1 MSLLVKSVLA
11 TVFLGTG
18 LVATL
23 LMLTLMG
30 RSGRTVSPAALRR
43 LHKLFG
49 AIFLILLLIISFCC
63 LHYVKIAREHLS
75 TRAIFHG
82 VLALTLFIVLVLKI
96 LIIQF
101 YREFMRFVPALGLT
115 VFALA
120 FLVYTTSGGY
130 YFLVA
135 GRATTITI
143 ERLEDA
149 PATAPSADVQ
159 EGGALFAQKCSFCHS
174 ADTDD
179 ERRGP
184 GLRAL
189 LKRQTLPSSGRP
201 ATAANLREQLLNP
214 YGNMPS
220 FQGRLTE
227 KQIDALLAYLAT
239 L

>member
-1 MSLLVKSVLA
+1 MSLLAKSVLA
-11 TVFLGTG
+11 TVFLGAG
-18 LVATL
+18 LIATL

-30 RSGRTVSPAALRR
+30 KSERTASPAALRR

-49 AIFLILLLIISFCC
+49 AIFLILLLIISFYC
-63 LHYVKIAREHLS
+63 LHYVKIARENLS
-75 TRAIFHG
+75 TRAVFHG

-96 LIIQF
+96 AIIQF
-101 YREFMRFVPALGLT
+101 YREFMRFVPSLGLT

-120 FLVYTTSGGY
+120 FLVYATSGGY

-135 GRATTITI
+135 GSATTVLRV
-143 ERLEDA
+143 EEAA
-149 PATAPSADVQ
+149 PTAPSADVE

-179 ERRGP
+179 ERLGP
-184 GLRAL
+184 GLMEV
-189 LKRQTLPSSGRP
+189 LKRETLPSSGRP

-220 FQGRLTE
+220 FKGRLAE
-227 KQIDALLAYLAT
+227 QEIHALLAYLAS